1 MIAIP
6 FRWKIPQSLE
16 AMRSMLLLSHR
27 VHVIVHAALRG
38 NVLADPHEVQPVQ
51 PQIAGMAG
59 IKARRNPDLSRGRQ
73 VIAEKLLVAIFSE
86 VDCTR
91 IRCKNESAVVSL
103 QSHAGIEQ
111 GNAVFAY
118 GYPIAANGAQRSPNP
133 RPINLPTG
141 VVEIHTKTFRQRSD
155 RLRHCAAPAGK
166 GENVLQ

>member
-1 MIAIP
+1 MITIP
-6 FRWKIPQSLE
+6 FRWKIPRSLE

-38 NVLADPHEVQPVQ
+38 NVLADPHAMQPVQ

-59 IKARRNPDLSRGRQ
+59 IKARRNPNLSRGRQ
-73 VIAEKLLVAIFSE
+73 VRAEKLLVAILSK

-103 QSHAGIEQ
+103 QSHAGIQQ

-118 GYPIAANGAQRSPNP
+118 GYPIAADGAQLSANP
-133 RPINLPTG
+133 RPVNLPAG
-141 VVEIHTKTFRQRSD
+141 VVEIHAKTFLQRSD
-155 RLRHCAAPAGK
+155 
-166 GENVLQ
+166 